1 MPDRVD
7 VRCSDCSR
15 AAGEQL
21 AGTATTVDEWLL
33 LEVPGSW
40 PRDVGSGDG
49 APDRHRAAAG
59 RWLAATPARRL
70 LFVRRPGRTT
80 GLPLAFV
87 VTARE
92 SERAVRRIELE
103 PGAVSGVLDFEV
115 DGEPVDARLVL
126 VCGHGSRDACCALR
140 GTAVYGALADRL
152 GDEELWVSSHQGGH
166 RFAANI
172 IVLPAGLHLGRVEPD
187 EAPDVVARALAGWI
201 DLDRYRGRTCHPP
214 LVQAAEHAIRTAGR
228 IERVSELELAA
239 VEDGLVRFRAL
250 DGSERRARVAEV
262 DGPLV
267 PSSCGDEPEP
277 QRAFVA
283 TSELALSASDGTSG
297 P

>member
-1 MPDRVD
+1 MDA
-7 VRCSDCSR
+7 RCSDCSR
-15 AAGEQL
+15 AAGEHL

-49 APDRHRAAAG
+49 AQKWLRAAAE
-59 RWLAATPARRL
+59 RWLAATTGRRL
-70 LFVRRPGRTT
+70 LFVRRPGRTAP
-80 GLPLAFV
+80 PLAFV

-92 SERAVRRIELE
+92 SERDVRRVELE
-103 PGAVSGVLDFEV
+103 RGAVPDALDFDV
-115 DGEPVDARLVL
+115 GGEPVDAQLVL

-166 RFAANI
+166 RFAANVL
-172 IVLPAGLHLGRVEPD
+172 VLPAGLHLGRVEPD
-187 EAPDVVARALAGWI
+187 EAPDVVARALAGRI
-201 DLDRYRGRTCHPP
+201 DLDRYRGRTCYSP
-214 LVQAAEHAIRTAGR
+214 LVQAAEHAVRTASR
-228 IERVSELELAA
+228 LERVSELELAA

-250 DGSERRARVAEV
+250 DGSERRVRVAEV

-283 TSELALSASDGTSG
+283 TTELALSVPDGTSR

>member
-7 VRCSDCSR
+7 ARCSDCSR

-49 APDRHRAAAG
+49 APDRHRAAAE
-59 RWLAATPARRL
+59 RWLGATTGRRL
-70 LFVRRPGRTT
+70 VFVRRPGRT

-92 SERAVRRIELE
+92 SERAVRRVELE

-115 DGEPVDARLVL
+115 DGEPVDAQLVL

-152 GDEELWVSSHQGGH
+152 GDDELWISSHQGGH
-166 RFAANI
+166 RFAANVL
-172 IVLPAGLHLGRVEPD
+172 VLPAGLHLGRVEPD
-187 EAPDVVARALAGWI
+187 EAPVVVARALAGRI
-201 DLDRYRGRTCHPP
+201 DLARYRGRTCYPP
-214 LVQAAEHAIRTAGR
+214 HVQAAEHAIRTACGL
-228 IERVSELELAA
+228 ERASELELAA

-250 DGSERRARVAEV
+250 DGSEHRARVAEV
-262 DGPLV
+262 GGPLV

-283 TSELALSASDGTSG
+283 TTELALSAPGGASR